1 MIEEKECP
9 CNDWA
14 YSEKYGYE
22 RYERDDDGLPKY
34 RPEVVPSRYDAVR
47 EYLSRIG
54 ARKLKREPSVYRA
67 GAWVWV
73 GW

>member
-1 MIEEKECP
+1 MRLTRTETKWLIEEKECP
-9 CNDWA
+9 CNERV
-14 YSEKYGYE
+14 YSEKYGSE
-22 RYERDDDGLPKY
+22 GDDNGP
-34 RPEVVPSRYDAVR
+34 RYDAVR

-54 ARKLKREPSVYRA
+54 AHKLKREPSVYRA